1 MNDLL
6 VTKIEPYSGADDEC
20 ASVTL
25 KSDRGEIVAFSFLY
39 LGLISVGD
47 RVPNL
52 LRSGVDDDVRVPFLQ
67 DWPEEEK
74 ERLSREWLE
83 RTSHFG
89 YRGCGRCINEAEGL
103 IEVNGFQIQF
113 GEIPWDGPVEFEIAR
128 LGLPLHSK
136 N

>member
-6 VTKIEPYSGADDEC
+6 VAHVEPFSGAGDEC
-20 ASVTL
+20 VSVTL
-25 KSDRGEIVAFSFLY
+25 KSTCGEIVAFCH
-39 LGLISVGD
+39 LGSCSVGD

-52 LRSGVDDDVRVPFLQ
+52 LHSGTDHDVRVPFFL

-103 IEVNGFQIQF
+103 VEVNGFVIEF
-113 GEIPWDGPVEFEIAR
+113 GEVPWDGPVEFEIAR
-128 LGLPLHSK
+128 LDLWMHSHEP
-136 N
+136 

>member
-6 VTKIEPYSGADDEC
+6 VTKIEPYADADDEC

-25 KSDRGEIVAFSFLY
+25 KSDRGEIVAFCH
-39 LGLISVGD
+39 LGLMSVGD

-52 LRSGVDDDVRVPFLQ
+52 LRSGVDDDVRAPFFQ

-103 IEVNGFQIQF
+103 VEVNGFVIQL
-113 GEIPWDGPVEFEIAR
+113 GEVPWDGPVEFEIKR
-128 LGLPLHSK
+128 LDL
-136 N
+136 